1 MPVARDGVLLTSQE
15 AQEAVDLWLGKASPE
30 TVAMWTQDPL
40 SRAAAAQMLASE
52 IGPVARNSPDLT
64 ERLLRPEFRV
74 LPSRQA
80 LVDRLARL
88 LAGSR
93 NPEAAQEAMS
103 RELGAQA
110 SNVWFRLV
118 RGNWSFRQA
127 SEALARLESAKLEVE
142 ASADRRWSGSRRPF
156 CQIGYPL
163 DVRLLH
169 GWDEARR
176 RTWALYVEIHPGKA
190 TDRSRIAAV
199 LGQRSAGLSWID
211 SQSRAEPLYA
221 LLCGNDDALHR
232 FLAVV
237 EGAPAL
243 LSKLR
248 RFEALT
254 KHLLTEPLADEPRRA
269 PVPPNASATKLAEWY
284 VEASMQVALEWTIEP
299 AFRLERVLGQI
310 VEDLLRHIC
319 GRLCTS
325 FDLVALGSLGSG
337 QSGLGDPTEL
347 RPFVRDRAR
356 FQEQE
361 VAMFL
366 ELLGEVRKAA
376 GDFGKTL
383 PETIPPALDYEEFRK
398 YELESMSTIERF
410 RLGCARLIWGDRE
423 ASELVTK
430 AAYAMPLTPERLRDL
445 VARRK
450 AEVDGISTPY
460 RYRDVVAGVGSLA
473 DIEWLVHLHEM
484 RYPTA
489 THAGTTT
496 WLEARIQGLG
506 NARLINS
513 VERDELLEARRHLQ
527 EVRHRLRL
535 LGLTPD
541 IVPENPDKLAR
552 LAGSFGYADGNDF
565 LAYHQ
570 RVTGTVRSLY
580 VESLERLRA

>member
-1 MPVARDGVLLTSQE
+1 MTAQQAREVVASWMRAASQE
-15 AQEAVDLWLGKASPE
+15 AVALWHR
-30 TVAMWTQDPL
+30 DPL
-40 SRAAAAQMLASE
+40 SVAAVAVLLVENSKLGA
-52 IGPVARNSPDLT
+52 VARRLPDLA
-64 ERLLRPEFRV
+64 ERLVKRESRVVPSLEAVVGCLGRV
-74 LPSRQA
+74 LA
-80 LVDRLARL
+80 A
-88 LAGSR
+88 SR
-93 NPEAAQEAMS
+93 NPESAQKALAREIGVQAATA
-103 RELGAQA
+103 R
-110 SNVWFRLV
+110 FHLV
-118 RGNWSFRQA
+118 RGSWSFRQA
-127 SEALARLESAKLEVE
+127 SETLARIASAMLEVDLAAE
-142 ASADRRWSGSRRPF
+142 RRWSGSRRPF

-199 LGQRSAGLSWID
+199 LGQRSAGLGWID
-211 SQSRAEPLYA
+211 AQGDADELYR
-221 LLCGNDDALHR
+221 LLCGNDEALHR

-237 EGAPAL
+237 EGAPGL
-243 LSKLR
+243 IPRLR
-248 RFEALT
+248 RFDALSR
-254 KHLLTEPLADEPRRA
+254 HLLIGPLGGEPQLAPIPA
-269 PVPPNASATKLAEWY
+269 NASAVKLADWF
-284 VEASMQVALEWTIEP
+284 VVATLQSALEWTIEP
-299 AFRLERVLGQI
+299 AFPLEVVLGQV
-310 VEDLLRHIC
+310 VEDLLRHVC
-319 GRLCTS
+319 GRLCAS
-325 FDLVALGSLGSG
+325 FDLFALGSLGSR
-337 QSGLGDPTEL
+337 QTSLGDPVAL
-347 RPFVRDRAR
+347 RILVRDRGR

-366 ELLGEVRKAA
+366 AFLGEVRKAA
-376 GDFGKTL
+376 GELGQVL
-383 PETIPPALDYEEFRK
+383 PEAIPPVLDYEEFKR
-398 YELESMSTIERF
+398 YELEAMPSLERF
-410 RLGCARLIWGDRE
+410 QLGCAKLVWGDRE
-423 ASELVTK
+423 AGDLVAK

-450 AEVDGISTPY
+450 AEVDAIPTPY

-473 DIEWLVHLHEM
+473 DLEWLVHLHEM

-496 WLEARIQGLG
+496 SLDVRVQGLA

-513 VERDELLEARRHLQ
+513 VERDELVEARRHLL

-565 LAYHQ
+565 LAYHE
-570 RVTGTVRSLY
+570 RVAGTVRSLY

>member
-1 MPVARDGVLLTSQE
+1 
-15 AQEAVDLWLGKASPE
+15 
-30 TVAMWTQDPL
+30 MWAQDPL
-40 SRAAAAQMLASE
+40 SRAAAVILLAEVPEIAAQAT
-52 IGPVARNSPDLT
+52 PDLA
-64 ERLLRPEFRV
+64 ERLLRPESRV
-74 LPSRQA
+74 APSRQA
-80 LVDRLARL
+80 LVDRLARV

-93 NPEAAQEAMS
+93 NPEAAQVDLS
-103 RELGAQA
+103 REVTVQA
-110 SNVWFRLV
+110 ANVLFRLM
-118 RGNWSFRQA
+118 RGSWSFRQA
-127 SEALARLESAKLEVE
+127 SETLDRLQSAKLEVDVAAE
-142 ASADRRWSGSRRPF
+142 RRWPGSRRPF

-211 SQSRAEPLYA
+211 AQSEADRLYT
-221 LLCGNDDALHR
+221 LLCGSDDALHR
-232 FLAVV
+232 FLAIV

-254 KHLLTEPLADEPRRA
+254 TQLLTGPLEDEPRLA
-269 PVPPNASATKLAEWY
+269 PIPENASAAKLADWL
-284 VEASMQVALEWTIEP
+284 VEASLQSALEWTIEP
-299 AFRLERVLGQI
+299 AFPLERVQGRI
-310 VEDLLRHIC
+310 VEDLLRHAC

-325 FDLVALGSLGSG
+325 FDLVAIGSLGSG
-337 QSGLGDPTEL
+337 QMSLGDSVEL
-347 RPFVRDRAR
+347 RTFVRDRAR

-361 VAMFL
+361 VAMLL
-366 ELLGEVRKAA
+366 EFLGEIRRAA
-376 GDFGKTL
+376 GDLGRSL
-383 PETIPPALDYEEFRK
+383 PEAIPPVLSYDEFKK
-398 YELESMSTIERF
+398 YELESMPTLERF
-410 RLGCARLIWGDRE
+410 RLGCARLVWGDRE
-423 ASELVTK
+423 AGDLVTK

-445 VARRK
+445 VGRRK
-450 AEVDGISTPY
+450 AEVDAISAPY
-460 RYRDVVAGVGSLA
+460 RYRDVVAGIGGLA
-473 DIEWLVHLHEM
+473 DVEWLVHLHEM

-489 THAGTTT
+489 THAGSTTA
-496 WLEARIQGLG
+496 LEARIQELG

-513 VERDELLEARRHLQ
+513 VERDELLEARRHLL

-541 IVPENPDKLAR
+541 IVPENPDKLSR